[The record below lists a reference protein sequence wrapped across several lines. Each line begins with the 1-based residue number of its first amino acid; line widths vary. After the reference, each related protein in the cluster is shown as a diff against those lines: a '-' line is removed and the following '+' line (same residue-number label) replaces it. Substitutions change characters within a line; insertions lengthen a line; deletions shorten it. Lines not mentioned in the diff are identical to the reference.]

1 VLDDNKT
8 IKSYGIKNSN
18 KVYVGP
24 KESENEAEP
33 LQVTVKMEGNDDV
46 DLEVCYYS
54 CCYLLNCLL
63 IIIII
68 VIITVIILQLTDMLF
83 KNVYT

>member
-24 KESENEAEP
+24 KESDKTKS
-33 LQVTVKMEGNDDV
+33 LKVTVKMEGNDDV

-68 VIITVIILQLTDMLF
+68 IVIVIIII
-83 KNVYT
+83 YY